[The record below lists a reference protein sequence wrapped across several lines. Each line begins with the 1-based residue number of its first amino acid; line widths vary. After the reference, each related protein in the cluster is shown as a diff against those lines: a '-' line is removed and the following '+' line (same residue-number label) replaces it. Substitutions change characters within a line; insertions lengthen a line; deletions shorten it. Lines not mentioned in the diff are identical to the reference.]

1 MTTTDLAGQQSMTRP
16 QVSRCLRALRDLGLV
31 RVERNR
37 RYVHHGLDLAAVER
51 IGRDVATGLQ
61 H

>member
-1 MTTTDLAGQQSMTRP
+1 MTTADLAGQQSMTRP
-16 QVSRCLRALRDLGLV
+16 QVSRCLRALGLV